1 MLPPGTVFG
10 GFRVVRAN
18 AADSTKDTIVASF
31 EYSNI
36 VYTIDNINS
45 MMMLLWKDD
54 EDNLFVGRFGTSGS
68 YSTSNVV
75 AINAAYPSSK
85 DSNVAAPTVT
95 ITDTAGNAFAFPA
108 ATSNGDYASSTTPK
122 NNGGLFY
129 STVPI
134 PLGTPSS
141 IAGFTFF
148 CGMEGKETIKLTVP
162 AGTTVAAGTTAF
174 VYCTN
179 DQKMVLFQPALATL
193 VPSVAGQITGS
204 VETSNTLV
212 PAASSG
218 TPVTT
223 GYMQL
228 TQYGDSACKT
238 TSLTKYVQLGT
249 CQQTG
254 LDYSVIK
261 SGSVSGSITTFYGT
275 PYLSNNCDPSTV
287 APQGIEPDGVDTQ
300 TVSCQAQAEG
310 ASYLS
315 AFYTSSMPAT
325 PPAGQLALYTYGSFA
340 TCAAGM
346 SVENTPYC
354 ALKSYDFNKSCSIS
368 LVVSYL
374 MYSM

>member
-1 MLPPGTVFG
+1 
-10 GFRVVRAN
+10 
-18 AADSTKDTIVASF
+18 
-31 EYSNI
+31 
-36 VYTIDNINS
+36 
-45 MMMLLWKDD
+45 MMLFWKDD
-54 EDNLFVGRFGTSGS
+54 QDNLFVGRFGTSGS
-68 YSTSNVV
+68 YSTSNFV
-75 AINAAYPSSK
+75 AINAAYPYST
-85 DSNVAAPTVT
+85 DSNVAAPTLTFTDASNNAVT
-95 ITDTAGNAFAFPA
+95 TAFTYSSYPTTTKVTKSFMQMGPLALPNA
-108 ATSNGDYASSTTPK
+108 NI
-122 NNGGLFY
+122 GGFIV
-129 STVPI
+129 T
-134 PLGTPSS
+134 
-141 IAGFTFF
+141 
-148 CGMEGKETIKLTVP
+148 CGMEGKETIKLTIP
-162 AGTTVAAGTTAF
+162 AGTTVPTGSTAF

-179 DQKMVLFQPALATL
+179 DQKIRLFLPTQATI

-204 VETSNTLV
+204 VTSNGLV
-212 PAASSG
+212 PATSTDIS
-218 TPVTT
+218 VTT

-228 TQYGDSACKT
+228 TQYSDSACKT
-238 TSLTKYVQLGT
+238 TSLTKYVQLGS

-261 SGSVSGSITTFYGT
+261 SGSVSGAVTTFYGT